1 MLDVQVDNSQQENC
15 TQSSDSLF
23 QFVFRLEQ
31 LLDLA
36 LALLV
41 LHHQGVD
48 VVLQLPQLGQ
58 GNLNVFA

>member
-1 MLDVQVDNSQQENC
+1 MLVVQVDNSQQGKC
-15 TQSSDSLF
+15 TQTSDSLF
-23 QFVFRLEQ
+23 QFVFCLEQ

-48 VVLQLPQLGQ
+48 VVLQLPQLSQ
-58 GNLNVFA
+58 RNLNVFA

>member
-1 MLDVQVDNSQQENC
+1 MLDVQVDNSQQEKC

-31 LLDLA
+31 LLDLT